1 MPPVDPAVL
10 AERLAALERHLRR
23 VAGQLPADPEDLRP
37 ETGPCDAVVLHLWQ
51 AVQITVDLALS
62 WCVRAGLGAP
72 PTYGEAFRRL
82 AGAGLLDEGL
92 AGRLVRA
99 VGFRNLLVHAYADLD
114 LMRVH
119 AAAVHGPA
127 DLRGFAA
134 ALLENEGLAGAVLG
148 KGEPDPSAGR
158 GGAC

>member
-23 VAGQLPADPEDLRP
+23 VADQLPENPKDLRP
-37 ETGPCDAVVLHLWQ
+37 ETGASDAVVLHLWQ

-72 PTYGEAFRRL
+72 PTYGDAFRRL
-82 AGAGLLDEGL
+82 AAAGLLDGDL
-92 AGRLVRA
+92 AVRLVRA

-114 LMRVH
+114 LGRVH
-119 AAAVHGPA
+119 AAALHGPA

-134 ALLENEGLAGAVLG
+134 ALLDNEGLA
-148 KGEPDPSAGR
+148 PPT
-158 GGAC
+158 